1 MKFYRANKYV
11 LCHISLTI
19 IFFLISVCFLI
30 GCSHHSEAQPIDTN
44 FGTEDDMPISISTVL
59 PDQSD
64 VPDIPSP
71 AEESIQHP
79 GYPDYLESV
88 SGLFTYYNQEDS
100 RWGNSLFGPK
110 DPIRTHGCGP
120 TVLAMLV
127 SSYTGLTLTPDIAA
141 SWAAD
146 NELCV
151 PGDGSS
157 HDIVETGCSAFGLKA
172 RPLPD
177 PTVQN
182 VLDELY
188 SGNSLVA
195 LVGKGYF
202 SDNGHFLILIK
213 PGTAKNTVRI
223 ADSANLE
230 NCYHDWP
237 ISFILEQLKSN
248 SSGERLLW
256 SISLPL

>member
-1 MKFYRANKYV
+1 MTCQSLFQPFSRIRAMFR
-11 LCHISLTI
+11 ISRL
-19 IFFLISVCFLI
+19 LLK
-30 GCSHHSEAQPIDTN
+30 
-44 FGTEDDMPISISTVL
+44 
-59 PDQSD
+59 
-64 VPDIPSP
+64 SP
-71 AEESIQHP
+71 CKTP

-88 SGLFTYYNQEDS
+88 SGLFTYYNQE
-100 RWGNSLFGPK
+100 RQPLGQFPLWPK

-188 SGNSLVA
+188 SG
-195 LVGKGYF
+195 
-202 SDNGHFLILIK
+202 
-213 PGTAKNTVRI
+213 
-223 ADSANLE
+223 
-230 NCYHDWP
+230 
-237 ISFILEQLKSN
+237 
-248 SSGERLLW
+248 
-256 SISLPL
+256 